1 MGIDMFNE
9 GVGSVGWEGAVP
21 GLGLV
26 SQECFIKADDGKVE
40 WCGGIELLFALGFDT

>member
-26 SQECFIKADDGKVE
+26 CQELFIHTDDGEVKWCSIIE
-40 WCGGIELLFALGFDT
+40 WVFTLGFYI